1 MRFTRDTRLTPNTP
15 TTYDPLPS
23 IEDLTTEEFME
34 LPFAVRQRLLRDA
47 MAKIDQKDD

>member
-15 TTYDPLPS
+15 TTYEPLPS

-34 LPFAVRQRLLRDA
+34 LPVAVRQRLLRDA
-47 MAKIDQKDD
+47 MAKIEKESG